1 VDERIGFKTWL
12 SGLEN
17 DIVYIFEMRE
27 VEWDPY
33 LYRYH
38 ELEDRIVQEWDE
50 LLYFRIEGITIEV
63 DVWDEALGDSIHG
76 LSVAIYHDDFSLGG
90 EHESRKSICDQE
102 RISSHQVSVEEL
114 QASGVWW
121 KMTRLELVRY
131 FESLATNRALLDSGY
146 ISKERLDRVRYR
158 TGRIEG
164 LLMTE
169 LNEINGR
176 NQASVAKEKSDAG
189 WQWSVKFFLGV
200 LGFVSF
206 FILLQAIVI

>member
-1 VDERIGFKTWL
+1 MDERIGFKTWL
-12 SGLEN
+12 QGLEK
-17 DIVYIFEMRE
+17 DIFEIFEIRE

-33 LYRYH
+33 LYRTYDY
-38 ELEDRIVQEWDE
+38 EDRAVQDWDA
-50 LLYFRIEGITIEV
+50 LLCFDIEGITIEV
-63 DVWDEALGDSIHG
+63 NVWEGNWNSISGLCVEICHYESDQVGLPEIVCDS
-76 LSVAIYHDDFSLGG
+76 V
-90 EHESRKSICDQE
+90 
-102 RISSHQVSVEEL
+102 RISSHEVSVEDL
-114 QASGVWW
+114 QSSGLWW
-121 KMTRLELVRY
+121 TLTRLELVRY
-131 FESLATNRALLDSGY
+131 FKSLSTNRALLDSGY

-164 LLMTE
+164 LLITE